1 MTFLIMS
8 SPRKR
13 RFPKALKASRHLS
26 SVDKRLSRVIQG
38 IGSVKIDLEPDES
51 IFESLAISIIYQ
63 QLHGK
68 AAAAI
73 ATRLKSHFSKEDSFP
88 SPEQLQSAT
97 LPELRS
103 VGLSESKARA
113 LQDLAQKTKSNSIPD
128 RATAEAMSD
137 KALIEAFTTVKGIG
151 PWTAQMLLIFT
162 LGRTDVLPIADY
174 GVRKGFALLYGKK
187 KLPTPKELE
196 KFGELWKPYRSA
208 ASWYLWRVT
217 ELPQYKGIK
226 F

>member
-1 MTFLIMS
+1 MPPLK
-8 SPRKR
+8 KR
-13 RFPKALKASRHLS
+13 RFPHAIKASRHLS
-26 SVDKRLSRVIQG
+26 SVDKRLSKVIEG
-38 IGSVKIDLEPDES
+38 IGSVKIELEPEET

-73 ATRLKSHFSKEDSFP
+73 ANRLKAHFSSEEAFP
-88 SPEQLQSAT
+88 TPEQILSAPLT
-97 LPELRS
+97 ILRS

-113 LQDLAQKTKSNSIPD
+113 LKDLSQKTQDQAIPN
-128 RATAEAMSD
+128 RAQAETLSD
-137 KALIEAFTTVKGIG
+137 EALIEAFTRVKGIG

-162 LGRTDVLPIADY
+162 LGRTDVLPVADY

-187 KLPTPKELE
+187 KLPTPRELE
-196 KFGELWKPYRSA
+196 AYGNIWKPYRSA

-217 ELPQYKGIK
+217 ELPKYQGIK

>member
-1 MTFLIMS
+1 
-8 SPRKR
+8 
-13 RFPKALKASRHLS
+13 LS
-26 SVDKRLSRVIQG
+26 AVDKRLSKVIQG
-38 IGSVKIDLEPDES
+38 VGSLKIDLEPNET

-73 ATRLKSHFSKEDSFP
+73 TNRVKTHFSKEDRFP
-88 SPEQLQSAT
+88 TPDELLSSP
-97 LPELRS
+97 LPTLRS
-103 VGLSESKARA
+103 LGLSESKARA
-113 LQDLAQKTKSNSIPD
+113 LKDLAQKTKDQAIPD
-128 RATAEAMSD
+128 RAAAEAMSD
-137 KALIEAFTTVKGIG
+137 EALIETFTTVKGIG

-187 KLPTPKELE
+187 KLPTPRELE
-196 KFGELWKPYRSA
+196 AHGEIWKPYRSA

-217 ELPQYKGIK
+217 ELPKYQGIK